1 MSRIIMVCVESRGF
15 KKEGWG
21 EEEMTMFK
29 ILIGLYLI
37 WDGAMSLWSPAN
49 THWGFKK
56 NFGLGFQM
64 DLFRWFRIA
73 CGVALTIL

>member
-1 MSRIIMVCVESRGF
+1 
-15 KKEGWG
+15 
-21 EEEMTMFK
+21 MFK